1 MPVIYRLIAY
11 NTQMLK
17 SSKLQY
23 PFSAIIG
30 QDKLKKALL
39 LSACDPALGGVLIS
53 GNRGTAK
60 STLARSLADLLDN
73 QAFVNCPLGVTEDR
87 LLGSL
92 DVQQVLENSRLKFS
106 PGLFSKAHQGV
117 LYVDEINLL
126 ADHLVDLL
134 LDVSASGVNYLERD
148 GISHQHDAQFILI
161 GSMNPEEGALRP
173 QLLDRFGLYVEISEN
188 PNLDDRIEIVESRLA
203 FEHDPVGFHKKYQ
216 ERQNATKQLVRH
228 ATHILKHVK
237 ASTEMKREIAK
248 RCLQAGVEG
257 VRADLSLF
265 RAARAHSAMRG
276 SKSIIEEDID
286 AVTELVLAHRRQAPP
301 QNSEKNKAVEQQ
313 ESFNKNNDK
322 PSSDKNDH
330 VDNDNVQGDWGVM
343 PTEEVTIG
351 LTRQLDPKRFTSKN
365 SQYRQEKKK
374 H

>member
-1 MPVIYRLIAY
+1 M
-11 NTQMLK
+11 
-17 SSKLQY
+17 SKPPKPQY
-23 PFSAIIG
+23 PFSAVIG

-39 LSACDPALGGVLIS
+39 LSASDPSLGGVLVS

-73 QAFVNCPLGVTEDR
+73 KPFVNCPLGVSEDR

-92 DVQQVLENSRLKFS
+92 NIEQVLQNNKATFS

-126 ADHLVDLL
+126 PDHIIDLL
-134 LDVSASGVNYLERD
+134 LDVSASGINYVERD

-173 QLLDRFGLYVEISEN
+173 QLLDRFGLFVDISEN
-188 PNLDDRIEIVESRLA
+188 PNLDDRLKIVESRLA
-203 FEHDPVGFHKKYQ
+203 FENDPITFYKTYAD
-216 ERQNATKQLVRH
+216 RQNATKQLVRH
-228 ATHILKHVK
+228 ANHTLKRVV
-237 ASTEMKREIAK
+237 ASDDIKMDIAQ
-248 RCLQAGVEG
+248 RCLQAEVEG

-265 RAARAHSAMRG
+265 RAARAQAAMRG
-276 SKSIIEEDID
+276 GKNMRKEDVD
-286 AVTELVLAHRRQAPP
+286 AVADLVLAHRRQSPS
-301 QNSEKNKAVEQQ
+301 QNSQQNTAEQNPPSHNPSHS
-313 ESFNKNNDK
+313 ESTDK
-322 PSSDKNDH
+322 QGKSKEQSS
-330 VDNDNVQGDWGVM
+330 QGDWGTM

-351 LTRQLDPKRFTSKN
+351 LARQLDPHQFTTKN
-365 SQYRQEKKK
+365 QTPREQKKK